1 MASPELHKTSVQVV
15 CLADELDTP
24 FDAAANRRN
33 HARLKPTDL
42 AWLKSARLKYGSDV
56 RVLDISA
63 GGMLLETDNELT
75 QDSSIVVELT
85 GGASPILL
93 PSRVLRCRVAS
104 LGEILRYQG
113 ACAFRRPLTLPEFA
127 HSPGAQLAVQRVV
140 EREAAQSPA
149 SWQKVIARYRD
160 GRIVS
165 GYTNDFHPTKP
176 QLHLSPN
183 PRRGDST
190 LIPVVQL
197 KALFFVREFTGDPTH
212 VERKVFVDPP
222 QGRKIEVT
230 FLDNEVLVGS
240 TLGYRRDGNG
250 FFVQPADVRSNN
262 IRVFVT
268 TSGMR
273 HVRFL

>member
-1 MASPELHKTSVQVV
+1 MASPELHKASVQVI
-15 CLADELDTP
+15 CLADELEAP
-24 FDAAANRRN
+24 IDAAANRRN

-42 AWLKSARLKYGSDV
+42 AWLKSARFKYGSDV

-63 GGMLLETDNELT
+63 GGMLLETDKALT
-75 QDSSIVVELT
+75 QDSSIVVELA
-85 GGASPILL
+85 GGASPILI

-104 LGEILRYQG
+104 LGEILTYQG
-113 ACAFRRPLTLPEFA
+113 ACAFKRPLTLPEFA
-127 HSPGAQLAVQRVV
+127 SSPRAQHAVQRAV
-140 EREAAQSPA
+140 EQEAAQSPA

-160 GRIVS
+160 GRIMS

-183 PRRGDST
+183 PRRGESA
-190 LIPVVQL
+190 LIPVAQL
-197 KALFFVREFTGDPTH
+197 KALFFVREFTGDPTL
-212 VERKVFVDPP
+212 VERKVFVDRP

-230 FLDNEVLVGS
+230 FHDNEVLVGS
-240 TLGYRRDGNG
+240 TLGYRREGHG
-250 FFVQPADVRSNN
+250 FFVQPADARSNN
-262 IRVFVT
+262 LRVFVT